1 MIWSILSYNV
11 RPMSTAAYRPLHPQG
26 FLDLPLGGI
35 HGFFVAPFPG
45 SLKRPLLAQNL
56 VNYIGLL
63 DAILKPHGVSF
74 EVWIDGSF
82 CTDKME
88 PNDVDILV
96 CCSGIEL
103 NAIPSA
109 AQQSFGALIDNQSA
123 KVNFSIDAYFCI
135 NEDVARRSYW
145 RGWFLFDRDENP
157 KGIARVLV

>member
-1 MIWSILSYNV
+1 
-11 RPMSTAAYRPLHPQG
+11 
-26 FLDLPLGGI
+26 
-35 HGFFVAPFPG
+35 
-45 SLKRPLLAQNL
+45 
-56 VNYIGLL
+56 
-63 DAILKPHGVSF
+63 
-74 EVWIDGSF
+74 
-82 CTDKME
+82 ME

-109 AQQSFGALIDNQSA
+109 AQQSLKALIDNQSA

-135 NEDVARRSYW
+135 NENVAQRSYW